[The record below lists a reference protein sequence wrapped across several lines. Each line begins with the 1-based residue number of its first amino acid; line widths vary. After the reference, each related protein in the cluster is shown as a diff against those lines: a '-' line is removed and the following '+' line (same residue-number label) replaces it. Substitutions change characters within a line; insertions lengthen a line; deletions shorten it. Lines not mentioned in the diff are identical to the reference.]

1 MPRFKIYARF
11 VAILVILAHVV
22 KHVKKDAW
30 TLSAIVSVLYLMLDR
45 DFYLYFLDRAVF
57 PCGPMQ
63 QKTPDNADTAVTVRG
78 LRPDSNVVFW
88 AAESSDQVQAD
99 PWKAYDANNN
109 SGVTRTDADGTAVLR
124 VRNPS
129 AYKVS
134 YGKKLEPH
142 IHYRVCERPGMLGR
156 VRTVRV
162 ESSTSSK

>member
-1 MPRFKIYARF
+1 MSGFKIYTRF
-11 VAILVILAHVV
+11 VAILVIFAFVV
-22 KHVKKDAW
+22 KHLKKDVW
-30 TLSAIVSVLYLMLDR
+30 TLAAIVGVMYLMFDR
-45 DFYLYFLDRAVF
+45 DFYLYFLDRAAF

-63 QKTPDNADTAVTVRG
+63 TKTPDNADTVVTVRG

-88 AAESSDQVQAD
+88 AAESSKEIQPD

-124 VRNPS
+124 VRNPA
-129 AYKVS
+129 AYKVPS
-134 YGKKLEPH
+134 GTKLEPH

-162 ESSTSSK
+162 ES